1 MATEV
6 SRTRTTPTT
15 EEWRDAMVAAADRLG
30 ISLNDAALS
39 VLWAQW
45 ALETGRGKSCYC
57 NNLGNIKAV
66 TGDGRDWCVLQTFE
80 FINGTAWTW
89 PTSSARSGR
98 LPMARTTICSS
109 SVATIRAALVVRSG
123 SVIPTS
129 SRARS
134 RRRATSPP
142 PSRTT
147 RTGCARSPPSTC
159 ARRRGSDTLPAPAD
173 DTAKTVPDAPSPIR
187 RASSMKMQAVNA
199 PIIDADDGRA
209 VNPVRAGE
217 GEKEYVP

>member
-80 FINGTAWTW
+80 FINGH
-89 PTSSARSGR
+89 RVD
-98 LPMARTTICSS
+98 MADKFRAFGTLAEGAYDYLQFLSRDGL
-109 SVATIRAALVVRSG
+109 RAAMVVRSG

-134 RRRATSPP
+134 KRRATSPP
-142 PSRTT
+142 ASRNT

-159 ARRRGSDTLPAPAD
+159 ARRRGSGTRCPPPPTTPRRRCRTRPRRSA
-173 DTAKTVPDAPSPIR
+173 R
-187 RASSMKMQAVNA
+187 RA
-199 PIIDADDGRA
+199 P
-209 VNPVRAGE
+209 
-217 GEKEYVP
+217 